1 MVLAVALAIFVL
13 LSGFTLLA
21 FRQAAARA
29 SAERR
34 AEVLAL
40 AERLAREAPGAGGR
54 VDALVRIVPPGAALA
69 LFAADG
75 RLLDAWGHVETPTL
89 APGLDLSTSTRTQ
102 SITGDGA
109 ELPRGGTLAALAPFV
124 APGGERR
131 FLRLDLPVPA
141 LAAARR
147 SLAWLTP
154 TVLALSV
161 AAAVVVLLYVRAL
174 ARPYEALLARAR
186 EAGAEVD
193 ELDELAAL
201 VATFDRALEAL
212 AARGSGTPGG
222 PATAPLGGLQ
232 EALGAE
238 HGGGFLLLDREGTLL
253 AATPAA
259 AELLGVPAP
268 PTGVP
273 LARALDRRPE
283 LVRLLEP
290 AIGSGEPLPRGAI
303 RVERREGAATLGV
316 TAEPLR
322 GEGGRPRGWLVVVAD
337 LTELERH
344 AAQERL
350 ADGLAQLGELSAG
363 VAHELRNS
371 LASLSGWL
379 SLARR
384 EPLPAPA
391 TECLDEAGRETAAL
405 ARVVEDFL
413 AFARPGTRRGER
425 VDLVALARRAAR
437 DPALG
442 DVAVELALPE
452 RAEIEGDPGL
462 LDRALRN
469 LIANAAR
476 AERDAGRHGPLGLAL
491 AAAESPALGPVWEIA
506 VEDRGPGIP
515 PAVRQRLFEPFAAG
529 PRGGAGLGL
538 ALARRIAV
546 LHGGEVSL
554 ADRPEGGTRAT
565 LRLPR
570 VADVTNRSG
579 GPASGPPPEAPRP
592 T

>member
-1 MVLAVALAIFVL
+1 MSPPAARRRTGLRREGPMVLAVALAIFVL
-13 LSGFTLLA
+13 LSAFTLLA

-34 AEVLAL
+34 AEVVAL
-40 AERLAREAPGAGGR
+40 AERLARDAAGSGSR
-54 VDALVRIVPPGAALA
+54 VDALVRLAPPGAALA

-75 RLLDAWGHVETPTL
+75 RLLDAWGHAETPALPATVDL
-89 APGLDLSTSTRTQ
+89 AAVGRGM

-109 ELPRGGTLAALAPFV
+109 ELPRAGTLAALV
-124 APGGERR
+124 AVPAAGGERR
-131 FLRLDLPVPA
+131 YLRVDLPAPA

-154 TVLALSV
+154 TVLALSI
-161 AAAVVVLLYVRAL
+161 AAALVVLLYVRAL

-201 VATFDRALEAL
+201 VSTFDRALEAL
-212 AARGSGTPGG
+212 AARGSAAAAGG
-222 PATAPLGGLQ
+222 PEPALGELQ
-232 EALGAE
+232 EALGTE

-253 AATPAA
+253 AATPVA
-259 AELLGVPAP
+259 AELLGVPP
-268 PTGVP
+268 PLTGVP
-273 LARALDRRPE
+273 LAQALERRPE
-283 LVRLLEP
+283 LVRLLES
-290 AIGSGEPLPRGAI
+290 AVGTGEALPRGAV
-303 RVERREGAATLGV
+303 RVERATGTATLGV

-337 LTELERH
+337 LTDLERR

-379 SLARR
+379 ALARR
-384 EPLPAPA
+384 EPLPGAA
-391 TECLDEAGRETAAL
+391 AECLDEAGRETAAL

-413 AFARPGTRRGER
+413 AFARPGTRRHER
-425 VDLVALARRAAR
+425 VDLIALAGRAAH

-442 DVAVELALPE
+442 DVAVELRLPQ

-476 AERDAGRHGPLGLAL
+476 AERDAGRRGPLGLAL
-491 AAAESPALGPVWEIA
+491 TAVQSPALGPAWELAI
-506 VEDRGPGIP
+506 EDRGPGLP
-515 PAVRQRLFEPFAAG
+515 AAVRARLFEPFAAG

-546 LHGGEVSL
+546 LHDGEIEI
-554 ADRPEGGTRAT
+554 ADRPGGGTRAL

-570 VADVTNRSG
+570 GQDVT
-579 GPASGPPPEAPRP
+579 
-592 T
+592 